1 MEREKIF
8 ASHVS
13 EKGFICKLCKE
24 LIQLYSK
31 KKERNP
37 IKKKIGREIELM
49 FSQIDTNV
57 QKVHEKVLN
66 ITNYQG
72 NIRQNHS
79 RIASHTT

>member
-1 MEREKIF
+1 MYLI
-8 ASHVS
+8 
-13 EKGFICKLCKE
+13 KGLYANYVRNSCNSTAKRKKE
-24 LIQLYSK
+24 IQL
-31 KKERNP
+31 
-37 IKKKIGREIELM
+37 KKIGREIELM

>member
-1 MEREKIF
+1 MGREKIF

-13 EKGFICKLCKE
+13 DKGFICKLCKE
-24 LIQLYSK
+24 LMQLYSK
-31 KKERNP
+31 KKE
-37 IKKKIGREIELM
+37 IQLKKIGREIELM